1 MIFCEENRVVIWRDR
16 KKKYKKVITR
26 IKWKRSYKS
35 WLDRAVF
42 LKFDFQV
49 LINNDGLVYCMD
61 CSLQHKFWYCIFT
74 KQWQSHIATLLFFKL
89 NPLLLLLLMKWF
101 LHRKKKKTNN
111 PSKQLFSW
119 QEFSLIFDMFSWLV
133 DQHGTSHFSNSY
145 LKYVLRDLPI
155 NAL

>member
-1 MIFCEENRVVIWRDR
+1 MIFCAENRVVIWRDR

-101 LHRKKKKTNN
+101 LHRRKKKNQQPLQTTVFLTGIQFNIWHVF
-111 PSKQLFSW
+111 L
-119 QEFSLIFDMFSWLV
+119 
-133 DQHGTSHFSNSY
+133 TSRSTWYFTFQ
-145 LKYVLRDLPI
+145 
-155 NAL
+155 